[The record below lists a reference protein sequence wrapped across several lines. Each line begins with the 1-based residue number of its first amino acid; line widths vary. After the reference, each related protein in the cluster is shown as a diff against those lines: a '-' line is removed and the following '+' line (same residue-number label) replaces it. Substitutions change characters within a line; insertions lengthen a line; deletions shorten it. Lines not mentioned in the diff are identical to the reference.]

1 MSSTCVDLTRLAFRV
16 SHLLTKGTTISKMN
30 DGWTPNRQMQRVSSK
45 VSSNMPSSRAQDSYG
60 TLLQEAP
67 QKPDASSTEFQGES
81 LNYTEE
87 PSKTYG
93 GHGINLVTEKHTE
106 EPSMAS
112 PDEKPL
118 SLLDSRPNSDGR
130 NEMN

>member
-30 DGWTPNRQMQRVSSK
+30 DGWTANRQMQRVSSK